1 MSLSRQEVEKVAL
14 LARLRL
20 SAAELDKLTAQMG
33 HILDYMALLDEVDTR
48 DVQPMAH
55 AVEIASVLRDDV
67 ARPSLPRDEALAN
80 APHRDDQCY
89 LVPAVL
95 GG

>member
-33 HILDYMALLDEVDTR
+33 QILDYMALLDEVDTR
-48 DVQPMAH
+48 DVLPMAH

-67 ARPSLPRDEALAN
+67 ERPSLPRDEALAN
-80 APHRDDQCY
+80 APHRDDECY